1 LGHKEKTWRHISTI
15 QAKMIAAQEKFGD
28 ALDEGRQEC
37 NGYVNDMTSL
47 RNSLSGDFKNL
58 AFLQVRIAAVGFLQ
72 PVLEQ
77 RGINVICVE

>member
-1 LGHKEKTWRHISTI
+1 
-15 QAKMIAAQEKFGD
+15 MIAAQEKFGD

-58 AFLQVRIAAVGFLQ
+58 AFLQVRIGAVDCSSLFCAWNYARSCFAAL
-72 PVLEQ
+72 
-77 RGINVICVE
+77 